1 MKFLV
6 ILIVLLPLGKVQGQ
20 GIALIEL
27 FTSQG
32 CSSCPAADK
41 NLSEIIQQA
50 EKDGKPVFGLSFHV
64 DYWNYIGWKDP
75 YSSKDYTVRQQKYSR
90 ILRSNSV
97 YTPQMIVNGN
107 VEFVGSSKREAESA
121 IAQALKQKSAFNI
134 KIIDLLVQEDKMI
147 LKYSVTGNPTNEIL
161 NLAIVERGVENDV
174 LLGENKGKK
183 LHHDNVVRAF
193 RSFPLQRQGDL
204 ELTMPPSNV
213 MKTSAVLYIQDAA
226 WKVITATSK
235 SLH

>member
-1 MKFLV
+1 MITKKLNT
-6 ILIVLLPLGKVQGQ
+6 K
-20 GIALIEL
+20 EL
-27 FTSQG
+27 FESLDGTMLQLMQLIAPLNEKEINTIPFEESWT
-32 CSSCPAADK
+32 AAQ
-41 NLSEIIQQA
+41 L
-50 EKDGKPVFGLSFHV
+50 VVHV
-64 DYWNYIGWKDP
+64 TK
-75 YSSKDYTVRQQKYSR
+75 
-90 ILRSNSV
+90 SN
-97 YTPQMIVNGN
+97 
-107 VEFVGSSKREAESA
+107 RA

-193 RSFPLQRQGDL
+193 RSFPLQRQGEL
-204 ELTMPPSNV
+204 ELTIPSSNL
-213 MKTSAVLYIQDAA
+213 MKTSAVLYIQDAT

>member
-75 YSSKDYTVRQQKYSR
+75 YSSKDYTARQQKYSR
-90 ILRSNSV
+90 TLRSNSV

-193 RSFPLQRQGDL
+193 RSFPLQRQGEL
-204 ELTMPPSNV
+204 ELTIPSSNL
-213 MKTSAVLYIQDAA
+213 MKTSAVLYIQDAT

>member
-6 ILIVLLPLGKVQGQ
+6 ILIVLLPLSKVQGQ

-183 LHHDNVVRAF
+183 LHHDNVVLAF
-193 RSFPLQRQGDL
+193 RSFPLQRQGEL
-204 ELTMPPSNV
+204 EVTIPSRNA
-213 MKTSAVLYIQDAA
+213 MKTSAVLYIQDAT